1 MMTLYLLF
9 DALKAHRLSLHSSI
23 TISRHAASQLKVNLA
38 LSPGMTMTVDTA
50 IKAVVVRSANDVAVA
65 IAEAVGGT
73 EGHFA
78 QMMTER
84 ARALGMRN
92 TFYHN
97 ASGLPDALQVTTADD
112 LAVLARRLAYDF
124 PQYYPYFATP
134 SFSYHGMTYYTH
146 DNLLYRFK
154 GTDGIKT
161 GYTNASGFNLVS
173 SVVRDGAHVI
183 GVVMGGNTALQR
195 DNEMVSL
202 LAATFVRVHADP
214 SLVEHGVI
222 PWKSPAAESVSPPP
236 AAVALPGPPAPVISL
251 AAPTFSALL
260 AKSGEIDEDM
270 AESYVGDAKSQEEQP
285 NCVPR
290 RSSRRV

>member
-1 MMTLYLLF
+1 
-9 DALKAHRLSLHSSI
+9 
-23 TISRHAASQLKVNLA
+23 
-38 LSPGMTMTVDTA
+38 
-50 IKAVVVRSANDVAVA
+50 
-65 IAEAVGGT
+65 VGGT

-78 QMMTER
+78 QLMTAK
-84 ARALGMRN
+84 ARTLGMRN

-97 ASGLPDALQVTTADD
+97 ASGLPDVLQVTTADD
-112 LAVLARRLAYDF
+112 LALLARRLAYDF

-195 DNEMVSL
+195 DNEMVRL
-202 LAATFVRVHADP
+202 LAKTFVRVQADP
-214 SLVEHGVI
+214 SLVEHGII
-222 PWKSPAAESVSPPP
+222 PWKSPASETVSSPS
-236 AAVALPGPPAPVISL
+236 AAQLPGPPAPVISL
-251 AAPTFSALL
+251 AAPTLNPLL

-270 AESYVGDAKSQEEQP
+270 AESYVGDASLPEQQP
-285 NCVPR
+285 DCVPR
-290 RSSRRV
+290 RASGRV